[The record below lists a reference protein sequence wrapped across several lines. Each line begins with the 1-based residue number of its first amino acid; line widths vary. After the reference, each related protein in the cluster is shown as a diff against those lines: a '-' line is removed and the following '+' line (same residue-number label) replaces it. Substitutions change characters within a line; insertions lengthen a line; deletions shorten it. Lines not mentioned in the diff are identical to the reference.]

1 MPIAKYFVFH
11 ANGVKIDKK
20 SYKNIIHIGYMTVKD
35 LMYTTINSV
44 NPLNL
49 IIDKI
54 NDYIEESNGNKYL
67 TLLLMKIKTH

>member
-1 MPIAKYFVFH
+1 
-11 ANGVKIDKK
+11 
-20 SYKNIIHIGYMTVKD
+20 MTVKD
-35 LMYTTINSV
+35 PMYTTINCV

-67 TLLLMKIKTH
+67 TLLLTKTKTH